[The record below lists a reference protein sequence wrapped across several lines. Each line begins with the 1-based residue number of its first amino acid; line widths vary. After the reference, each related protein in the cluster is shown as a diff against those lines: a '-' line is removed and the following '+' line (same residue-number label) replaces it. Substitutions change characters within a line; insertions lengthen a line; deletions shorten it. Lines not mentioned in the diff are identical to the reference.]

1 MAWVFSCCPPLVIL
15 QYTDFLAGWTWP
27 LAGCALPKQRNGLF
41 LSLCRLPSPPPRP
54 SYVPPSI
61 TDSTGVLVRF
71 SNWTRQRGT
80 IAKND
85 L

>member
-1 MAWVFSCCPPLVIL
+1 MAWVFSCCLPILRL
-15 QYTDFLAGWTWP
+15 QYTNFLAGWTWL
-27 LAGCALPKQRNGLF
+27 LAGCALSKQRNGLF
-41 LSLCRLPSPPPRP
+41 LSLCSLPSPSP